1 MEVASTT
8 TLLSP
13 GERVRRGTS
22 LRWRLMS
29 QTELEKR
36 VVARPRYSPRAV
48 DQGSVAGA
56 RTDGQ
61 RVIACHVCYSNRTNS
76 RGDSDGIP
84 AGMNGET
91 RDNDGQPVK
100 CFQYQQFQP
109 SQRIFTRTDEHY
121 ITLAN
126 IVLFPMILLI
136 KGHID
141 FQNYSL

>member
-1 MEVASTT
+1 MEVAWTT

-22 LRWRLMS
+22 LRWRLMERS
-29 QTELEKR
+29 WRSGL
-36 VVARPRYSPRAV
+36 SH

-61 RVIACHVCYSNRTNS
+61 RVIASHVCYSNSTNS
-76 RGDSDGIP
+76 RGDSDDIP

-91 RDNDGQPVK
+91 RANDGQPVK

-121 ITLAN
+121 ITFANVAN
-126 IVLFPMILLI
+126 IVFFRMILL
-136 KGHID
+136 KGHIVFGRMWTRPTYID
-141 FQNYSL
+141 